1 MSYFADDL
9 SMNTNFLQELLLS
22 VFRKTRKLVKKS
34 SIFKIKR
41 FGIQEL
47 SESMMSQKGES
58 SGIMMAKEIIDTYQ
72 LLDPKSKLEFFVE
85 LAEKFG
91 PSKKKLEVAAEAYL
105 NEPNVQQA
113 MALQIAAEPRR
124 QELIRRLNLAP
135 GSTKELVRMRV
146 DLLELIKDH
155 PELT

>member
-91 PSKKKLEVAAEAYL
+91 PSKKKLE
-105 NEPNVQQA
+105 
-113 MALQIAAEPRR
+113 
-124 QELIRRLNLAP
+124 
-135 GSTKELVRMRV
+135 KEM
-146 DLLELIKDH
+146 I
-155 PELT
+155 